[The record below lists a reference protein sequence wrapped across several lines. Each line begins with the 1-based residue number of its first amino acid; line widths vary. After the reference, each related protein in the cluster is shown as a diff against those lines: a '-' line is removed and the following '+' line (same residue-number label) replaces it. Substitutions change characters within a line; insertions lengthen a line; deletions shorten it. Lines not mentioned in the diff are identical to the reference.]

1 MDGDFK
7 LFAFQEDAV
16 DALRTAGLNW
26 MAQAAE
32 QGPPKYGM
40 SPIPFLG
47 QLRAVTGAGKTPI
60 LARVVGGLGSGL
72 VLWTSRSSAVV
83 EQTYN
88 NLRGK
93 YAPLLPIATKVLRDI
108 PGQSEWRNLIQAA
121 DGLTIWVLTV
131 ASWNEAESA
140 QTAGSQEARLN
151 LHRPHPDWAGDTS
164 PWDQLRN
171 ELRRPLWIV
180 SDESHNQSSVQLEQL
195 AELRPKGF
203 FMASATPVENER
215 FTRWKEA
222 LSGDPTWSTLAKAGI
237 VSVRTRDV
245 VEAELLKTTI
255 DLIDY
260 NSGTEESLDGTIE
273 ALRQLDEAATAEG
286 AAVTPRAIYV
296 VEKSN
301 LPKGVPDDPP
311 PVVIW
316 RHLRAR
322 GIPTDEIAV
331 YTDTK
336 ELPEGAERVSSL
348 SGLHARYRHI
358 IFNQSLQEGWDDP
371 EAYVCYFDGVTKSFT
386 RIRQIVGRVLRQ
398 PLAQHHSA
406 ELLNTATLILNTPT
420 SAYDTVVGEL
430 RAEMRL
436 YASEDEPDIPFIK
449 VKTRKEPLP
458 PVPIKEEWKGRL
470 ILPNRTLRAP
480 DMDAAVRIIST
491 AARPWM
497 PGDLDAP
504 GRGRRTVISLV
515 ADREEQE
522 RNEYLDVVRSA
533 RTSNS
538 VYLRGYIRQR
548 NRSCSNAIHPDTF
561 LGPGF
566 AQQSCL
572 GSPAQAELRVVG
584 DRVVEHYESA
594 VEYQDDPD
602 PDTATWVLGEHR
614 PRGSSML
621 SFTRAAHVQYSTL
634 DLNLDEREFAH
645 ALDNIG
651 VGVWARNPPTSSAGF
666 GIPLPAKVDD
676 SSRFFPD
683 FLWWINDAVC
693 WALDTTGRHLLNAK
707 VRGKLIAL
715 DHPRVALVVRGR
727 VELENNVHTTD
738 NGWSLI
744 RARRYLAATSE
755 QFDDLQSLLRRLA
768 NSGSEA

>member
-386 RIRQIVGRVLRQ
+386 RIRQIVRPG
-398 PLAQHHSA
+398 PA
-406 ELLNTATLILNTPT
+406 
-420 SAYDTVVGEL
+420 
-430 RAEMRL
+430 
-436 YASEDEPDIPFIK
+436 
-449 VKTRKEPLP
+449 
-458 PVPIKEEWKGRL
+458 
-470 ILPNRTLRAP
+470 
-480 DMDAAVRIIST
+480 T
-491 AARPWM
+491 AARA
-497 PGDLDAP
+497 AP
-504 GRGRRTVISLV
+504 
-515 ADREEQE
+515 
-522 RNEYLDVVRSA
+522 
-533 RTSNS
+533 
-538 VYLRGYIRQR
+538 QR
-548 NRSCSNAIHPDTF
+548 
-561 LGPGF
+561 
-566 AQQSCL
+566 
-572 GSPAQAELRVVG
+572 
-584 DRVVEHYESA
+584 
-594 VEYQDDPD
+594 
-602 PDTATWVLGEHR
+602 
-614 PRGSSML
+614 
-621 SFTRAAHVQYSTL
+621 
-634 DLNLDEREFAH
+634 
-645 ALDNIG
+645 
-651 VGVWARNPPTSSAGF
+651 
-666 GIPLPAKVDD
+666 
-676 SSRFFPD
+676 
-683 FLWWINDAVC
+683 
-693 WALDTTGRHLLNAK
+693 
-707 VRGKLIAL
+707 
-715 DHPRVALVVRGR
+715 RVAQYGDAHPQHADQRLRHGGGRTPGGDASLRFGGRAGYPLYQGEDEEGAVATRPHQGR
-727 VELENNVHTTD
+727 VERPAHPTEPHTAGAGHGRGCADHQYGRPAVDARGPRCTRT
-738 NGWSLI
+738 WSAHGHLPC
-744 RARRYLAATSE
+744 RRP
-755 QFDDLQSLLRRLA
+755 
-768 NSGSEA
+768 